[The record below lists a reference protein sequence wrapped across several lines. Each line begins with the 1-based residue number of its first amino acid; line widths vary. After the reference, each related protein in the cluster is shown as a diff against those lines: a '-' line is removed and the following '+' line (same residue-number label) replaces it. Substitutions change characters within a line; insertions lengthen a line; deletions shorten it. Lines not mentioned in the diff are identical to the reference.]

1 MTDLAKLPVTVITG
15 FLGSGKTTLVSQL
28 MQNPGGK
35 RLAVVV
41 NEFGDVGVD
50 GDILKS
56 CAIPDCPAENIME
69 LANGCICCTV
79 ADDFIPT
86 IEALMALDPR
96 PDHILIETSGLAL
109 PKPLLKAFD
118 WPDIRS
124 KITVDGVIALADA
137 EAVAAGRFAPDVAAV
152 DAQRAADESIDH
164 ETPLSEVFEDQISCA
179 DIILLTKPDLAGPEG
194 VAKAK
199 EIIAAEAP
207 RPLPVVEVAEG
218 VVDPRVILGLEA
230 AAEDDMDAR
239 PSHHDG
245 HDDHEH
251 DDFESIVVD
260 IPELAETVL
269 PFALTVRI
277 PCHEQ
282 DRRPAFIDGK
292 GRTGNPGPQARR
304 RFNRKGKIGLVRCA
318 VPAQQPEAPAFVQ
331 MAGVSGAVPDG
342 RAFDAFGF
350 PVPVRIE
357 ITAIDRRAGDQNLV
371 VDEFQ
376 RYLADRRADRQAL
389 SRCRSFPIRIA
400 QGFQMSM
407 GNGLRLCRPV
417 DHRQTPVR
425 VRIEKPAGN
434 IRIER
439 PATCHHPLGGIRQ
452 PGLKQALDDHRRNQ
466 QPRGAGFFRQ
476 PGNGV
481 RRHLVVAAQVP
492 VRHHRSAAMADACQ
506 DKGGKGDNIGLNAFI
521 RGNQRC
527 QRHVLRTHQAV

>member
-1 MTDLAKLPVTVITG
+1 MTDLSKLPVTVITG
-15 FLGSGKTTLVSQL
+15 FLGSGKTTLVRHL

-50 GDILKS
+50 GEILKG

-86 IEALMALDPR
+86 IEALMALEPR

-137 EAVAAGRFAPDVAAV
+137 EAVASGRFAPDVARV
-152 DAQRAADESIDH
+152 DAQRLADDSLDH

-199 EIIAAEAP
+199 AIIAAEAP
-207 RPLPVVEVAEG
+207 RVLPVVEVAEG

-260 IPELAETVL
+260 LPELDS
-269 PFALTVRI
+269 P
-277 PCHEQ
+277 EQ
-282 DRRPAFIDGK
+282 LVTAIERLANELNILRVK
-292 GRTGNPGPQARR
+292 GYASV
-304 RFNRKGKIGLVRCA
+304 KGKPMRLLVQA
-318 VPAQQPEAPAFVQ
+318 VGARVRHQYDRPWKPDEARVSKVVVIAEHDDVKPEAIRAIL
-331 MAGVSGAVPDG
+331 GAAP
-342 RAFDAFGF
+342 
-350 PVPVRIE
+350 
-357 ITAIDRRAGDQNLV
+357 
-371 VDEFQ
+371 
-376 RYLADRRADRQAL
+376 
-389 SRCRSFPIRIA
+389 
-400 QGFQMSM
+400 
-407 GNGLRLCRPV
+407 
-417 DHRQTPVR
+417 
-425 VRIEKPAGN
+425 
-434 IRIER
+434 
-439 PATCHHPLGGIRQ
+439 
-452 PGLKQALDDHRRNQ
+452 
-466 QPRGAGFFRQ
+466 
-476 PGNGV
+476 
-481 RRHLVVAAQVP
+481 VAA
-492 VRHHRSAAMADACQ
+492 
-506 DKGGKGDNIGLNAFI
+506 
-521 RGNQRC
+521 
-527 QRHVLRTHQAV
+527 